1 MRRIELDDPP
11 GVRHVPADPC
21 GTGVLILGGSSGRIQ
36 DFRAQLFAEGGAVAE
51 SIQWFGGAH
60 QSPGPWEVPLEL
72 FQSRV
77 KDLRRDCDR
86 VALMGTSFGAEAALV
101 AASHTPE
108 VHTVVA
114 FAPSDVV
121 WAGVRPDGTQTS
133 HWTLAGRALPF
144 VAFDEQWEPD
154 TDPPAFRGLYES
166 SWRKAAD
173 VARSTIAVERI
184 QQVVLVTG
192 GDDQV
197 WPAAE
202 HARRIVERRRSAG
215 RPTVQVHHAEAGHH
229 AILPGEETPTGGQRM
244 SRGGSVPANRELGT
258 RAWPHIVQALCLN
271 NTARGR

>member
-1 MRRIELDDPP
+1 MRRIELDDPR

-21 GTGVLILGGSSGRIQ
+21 GTGVLVLGGSSGRIQ
-36 DFRAQLFAEGGAVAE
+36 DSRARLLAANGAVAD

-72 FQSRV
+72 FRSRV
-77 KDLRRDCDR
+77 QDLQRDCDR
-86 VALMGTSFGAEAALV
+86 VALMGTSFGEAALV
-101 AASHTPE
+101 TASHTPA

-133 HWTLAGRALPF
+133 HWTLTGQPLPF

-154 TDPPAFRGLYES
+154 TDPPAFRDLYDL

-173 VARSTIAVERI
+173 VAQATIAVESI
-184 QQVVLVTG
+184 PQVVLVSG

-197 WPAAE
+197 WPAAQQAE
-202 HARRIVERRRSAG
+202 RIVERRRSAG
-215 RPTVQVHHAEAGHH
+215 RHTIQVHHPEAGHH
-229 AILPGEETPTGGQRM
+229 AILPGEEPPAGGQRM
-244 SRGGSVPANRELGT
+244 VRGGSPRADSELGA
-258 RAWPHIVQALCLN
+258 RAWPHIVQVLRLN
-271 NTARGR
+271 HSVR